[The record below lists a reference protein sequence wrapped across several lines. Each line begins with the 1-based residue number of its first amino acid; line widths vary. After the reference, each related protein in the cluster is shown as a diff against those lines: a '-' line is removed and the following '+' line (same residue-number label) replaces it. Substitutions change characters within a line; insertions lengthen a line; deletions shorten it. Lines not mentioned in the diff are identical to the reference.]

1 VRQEGKVLSL
11 EFARSTSAK
20 FTCKAEA
27 FGFNCDDLSPA
38 AAAAAA
44 VAAAERSGS
53 SDSELARGY
62 SPPMSARSGLT
73 YDPADFAPGTSP
85 SGLEVSASAASL
97 GLEGNSYSSSSRDG
111 MEFAM
116 QYFKES
122 RTLKTVKGLAS
133 SIRSKGAAEEEEG
146 EGPTRRLRAPNG
158 REYRIQI
165 DDFRLSFK

>member
-11 EFARSTSAK
+11 EFAKSTSAK

-38 AAAAAA
+38 ATAAAAA
-44 VAAAERSGS
+44 MAAERSGS
-53 SDSELARGY
+53 SDSELGRVY
-62 SPPMSARSGLT
+62 SPPVPSRSGLA

-85 SGLEVSASAASL
+85 GLEASASAVSL
-97 GLEGNSYSSSSRDG
+97 GLEANSYSSSNRDG

-122 RTLKTVKGLAS
+122 RTLKTVKGIAS
-133 SIRSKGAAEEEEG
+133 SIRSKGGAEEEEG